1 MVGDLVFSSFNNLTD
16 RLCLSVFVL
25 FFDNIAIDKTVVMIY
40 NNKANPYGTVKV
52 STGIMRYNKRS
63 GLANPV

>member
-1 MVGDLVFSSFNNLTD
+1 M
-16 RLCLSVFVL
+16 SVFVL
-25 FFDNIAIDKTVVMIY
+25 FFENIAIDKTVVMIY